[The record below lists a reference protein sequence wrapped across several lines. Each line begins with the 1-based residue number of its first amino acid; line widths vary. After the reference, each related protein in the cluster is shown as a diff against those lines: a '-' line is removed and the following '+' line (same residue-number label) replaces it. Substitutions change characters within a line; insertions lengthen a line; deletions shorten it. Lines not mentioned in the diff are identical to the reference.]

1 MSGRTAWVSLD
12 PDCTVQELRRQ
23 AQLELGVPLDRLF
36 KSIGDSTRAPALQA
50 LPNTRTLN
58 KAGLHD
64 GQVLTGSVRETKIA
78 SYLGSCGSPVR
89 SFTLEDLYSPF
100 DALAIEWEDGS
111 IRICSNDPFPASDS
125 MCGVQ
130 HVTASSRAF
139 AAIQEDGRVTAFGDP
154 DAGGDVK
161 SVLMISSTHR
171 AFAALRSDGHVV
183 AWGDPQYGGNC
194 ERVQEHLHSVKM
206 IQSNVSAFAAIREDG
221 QVTAWGNPE
230 DGGECMQCLSD
241 VTNICAANHAFAA
254 VRADRSLVTWGS
266 KLYGGD
272 IADIAPGLEVED
284 VQAVCASGNA
294 FAAICS
300 DGAVVAWGCPHSGGS
315 ASGVQE
321 QLPGATD
328 GQHSV

>member
-1 MSGRTAWVSLD
+1 MLCIGVALMSGRTAWVSLD

-161 SVLMISSTHR
+161 FVQDQLEEAGTGTNSGKLCSVSPS
-171 AFAALRSDGHVV
+171 F
-183 AWGDPQYGGNC
+183 
-194 ERVQEHLHSVKM
+194 LH
-206 IQSNVSAFAAIREDG
+206 
-221 QVTAWGNPE
+221 
-230 DGGECMQCLSD
+230 C
-241 VTNICAANHAFAA
+241 
-254 VRADRSLVTWGS
+254 
-266 KLYGGD
+266 
-272 IADIAPGLEVED
+272 
-284 VQAVCASGNA
+284 CASGA
-294 FAAICS
+294 DDQLYTSC
-300 DGAVVAWGCPHSGGS
+300 VCCPS
-315 ASGVQE
+315 Q
-321 QLPGATD
+321 
-328 GQHSV
+328 